1 MPEQAPEYHLRLV
14 IEMVQGIM
22 SYPIAMIPYAN
33 MAPYGQLD
41 MPDGCVGVPCVPR
54 ECMQALMGG
63 RVIAGA
69 MPVVGLS
76 ELGDVVEVVG
86 RFGIAAKEESMSVL
100 FFSDRP
106 FADMRIPAKIRV
118 TTESASGVRLLYLLF
133 GYRQGFKKVPLLAG
147 ENEVPNGEL
156 VIGDAALIRML
167 AWRNRNTGKGL
178 TTPDYE
184 YVTDLASEWY
194 AFHKLPFV
202 FARWVI
208 RKDASSEAR
217 KKIETWLDEFRSQE
231 EELVK
236 RSALKAA
243 QELKVAEEDIKYYFQ
258 IIRRTLEDEDIAG
271 QERFL
276 KEMQKHSRE
285 PLFRMAV

>member
-1 MPEQAPEYHLRLV
+1 
-14 IEMVQGIM
+14 MVQSIM
-22 SYPIAMIPYAN
+22 SYRIAMIPYTN
-33 MAPYGQLD
+33 MAPYWQLD

-54 ECMQALMGG
+54 ECMQALMEG
-63 RVIAGA
+63 RVVAGA

-76 ELGDVVEVVG
+76 ELGGVVEVVG

-156 VIGDAALIRML
+156 VIGDAALLRML
-167 AWRNRNTGKGL
+167 AWRNTNTGKDL
-178 TTPDYE
+178 TAPDYE

-208 RKDASSEAR
+208 RKDASNEAR
-217 KKIETWLDEFRSQE
+217 RKIETWLDEFRSRE

-236 RSALKAA
+236 SSALKAA
-243 QELKVAEEDIKYYFQ
+243 QELKVAEEDIKYYFE
-258 IIRRTLEDEDIAG
+258 IIRRTLEDQDIAG

-285 PLFRMAV
+285 PLFQLAL